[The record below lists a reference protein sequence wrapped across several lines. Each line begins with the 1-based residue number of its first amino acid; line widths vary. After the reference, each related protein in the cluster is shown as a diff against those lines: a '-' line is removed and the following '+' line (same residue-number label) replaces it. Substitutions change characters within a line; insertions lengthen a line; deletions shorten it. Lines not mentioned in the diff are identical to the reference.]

1 MKNSAKTR
9 VYGEDLAVH
18 LRSCQA
24 GVDDDD
30 DDVDDDN
37 VDEVN
42 ADDVDK
48 HYDEVDDDNDDDEDG
63 DDIRSHKRS
72 IAAPLSLGV
81 KGLKNNLKEEGL
93 FR

>member
-1 MKNSAKTR
+1 MKTSAKTK

-18 LRSCQA
+18 LRFCQA
-24 GVDDDD
+24 GIDVDGDDD
-30 DDVDDDN
+30 
-37 VDEVN
+37 
-42 ADDVDK
+42 
-48 HYDEVDDDNDDDEDG
+48 DEVDDDKSDDVNEEDN
-63 DDIRSHKRS
+63 DDIRSHERS

>member
-1 MKNSAKTR
+1 MKSSAKTR

-18 LRSCQA
+18 LRFCQPGIGA
-24 GVDDDD
+24 DDDD
-30 DDVDDDN
+30 DDDDDN
-37 VDEVN
+37 
-42 ADDVDK
+42 
-48 HYDEVDDDNDDDEDG
+48 NDDDDDDGEDG
-63 DDIRSHKRS
+63 DDDDADIRSHKRS

>member
-1 MKNSAKTR
+1 MKTSAKTR

-18 LRSCQA
+18 LRFCQA
-24 GVDDDD
+24 AID
-30 DDVDDDN
+30 
-37 VDEVN
+37 
-42 ADDVDK
+42 
-48 HYDEVDDDNDDDEDG
+48 DDDNDHLDNDDDA
-63 DDIRSHKRS
+63 DIRSHERS

>member
-1 MKNSAKTR
+1 MKTSAKTK

-18 LRSCQA
+18 LRFCQA
-24 GVDDDD
+24 SIDNDDDDVDVDNDDNVDNDDDNEVDDDD
-30 DDVDDDN
+30 DL
-37 VDEVN
+37 
-42 ADDVDK
+42 
-48 HYDEVDDDNDDDEDG
+48 
-63 DDIRSHKRS
+63 RSHERS

>member
-1 MKNSAKTR
+1 MKTSAKTR

-18 LRSCQA
+18 LRFCQA
-24 GVDDDD
+24 VVDDDD
-30 DDVDDDN
+30 DAGGDDDDH
-37 VDEVN
+37 V
-42 ADDVDK
+42 
-48 HYDEVDDDNDDDEDG
+48 DNDDDD
-63 DDIRSHKRS
+63 DADIRSHERS